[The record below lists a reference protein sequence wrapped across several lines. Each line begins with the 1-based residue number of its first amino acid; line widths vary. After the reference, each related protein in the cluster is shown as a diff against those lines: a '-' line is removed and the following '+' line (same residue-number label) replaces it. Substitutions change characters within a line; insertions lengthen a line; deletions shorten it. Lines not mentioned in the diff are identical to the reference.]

1 MARTSD
7 FQFCG
12 VQGNNNPPDQTFQLG
27 MIQKSLDLE
36 VAPPQMC
43 KESCSTQDGAT
54 KAHLRTHVTLDC
66 ELAYMKLGFKQT
78 SFPFIFL
85 KIQKEHKCSL
95 KSLPLTPYPASQA
108 PSLETAA

>member
-1 MARTSD
+1 
-7 FQFCG
+7 
-12 VQGNNNPPDQTFQLG
+12 

-36 VAPPQMC
+36 VTPPQVC

-54 KAHLRTHVTLDC
+54 EAHLCTRVSLDC
-66 ELAYMKLGFKQT
+66 ELAYMKLGFKQM
-78 SFPFIFL
+78 FILFIFL

-108 PSLETAA
+108 PSPETAA